1 VTRQGIALGALALV
15 AVWAYMSFYSVRPE
29 ERSVE
34 LFLGESAG
42 VGNPGLN
49 FAPWPLVTFEKVQV
63 TGERTTE
70 IGQGEGESGLML
82 TRDQNIVDIG
92 FQVVW
97 NIADPEKYLFNLAD
111 PEDTMRAV
119 SESAMRDIVARSE
132 LSPILNRDRGVIAAD
147 VQSAVQQTL
156 DSYNAGIQVI
166 RVNLQRAQPP
176 GEVLDAFREVQAAQQ
191 QRDTLESEADAYAN
205 RVTAGARGAA
215 AQFLEEA
222 EAYRAQAVNSA
233 QGEAARFVSVYNE
246 YVNAPEV
253 TRRRLY
259 IETMERVFGDINKV
273 ILDGVSGGE
282 AAGQGVVP
290 FLPLNE
296 LGRLSTPQATTKGLR
311 ARREGPTDAPDVL
324 AIAPVVVLLIVGLS
338 SVFIVDERKK
348 ALVLQFGQVTQV
360 REEPGLGFKLPFIQ
374 EVVFYEDRI
383 LGLPTTPIEVTM
395 LDDRRLVVDAF
406 ARWRITDLVRFREAV
421 GTGAEAQALRRLDGI
436 INPAIQEVL
445 GSVPS
450 NRVCPKTGPG

>member
-1 VTRQGIALGALALV
+1 MAGSGGPWGGGGGPGGDDRNKGSGDDDDRRGGGRRGEGGPQIPEIDQLVKRGQEQLRVLMGGRGRGNAGGPGGPGGGAGGGGPVVTRQGVALGVLALV
-15 AVWAYMSFYSVRPE
+15 AVWGYMSFYSVRPE

-34 LFLGESAG
+34 LFLGESSG
-42 VGNPGLN
+42 IGSPGLN
-49 FAPWPLVTFEKVQV
+49 FAPWPLVKFEKVQV

-70 IGQGEGESGLML
+70 IGTGDAGSESGLML

-97 NIADPEKYLFNLAD
+97 NIADPEQYLFNLAD

-132 LSPILNRDRGVIAAD
+132 LSPILNRDRGVIASD
-147 VQSAVQQTL
+147 VQAQVQETL

-176 GEVLDAFREVQAAQQ
+176 SEVIDAFREVQAAQQ
-191 QRDTLESEADAYAN
+191 QRDTLEKEADAYAN

-233 QGEAARFVSVYNE
+233 QGEAARFISVYNE
-246 YVNAPEV
+246 YINAPEV

-259 IETMERVFGDINKV
+259 LETMERVFSDMNKV

-282 AAGQGVVP
+282 SGQGVVP

-296 LGRLSTPQATTKGLR
+296 LGRMATPQGTAQGAAGTTG
-311 ARREGPTDAPDVL
+311 
-324 AIAPVVVLLIVGLS
+324 
-338 SVFIVDERKK
+338 
-348 ALVLQFGQVTQV
+348 
-360 REEPGLGFKLPFIQ
+360 
-374 EVVFYEDRI
+374 
-383 LGLPTTPIEVTM
+383 
-395 LDDRRLVVDAF
+395 
-406 ARWRITDLVRFREAV
+406 
-421 GTGAEAQALRRLDGI
+421 
-436 INPAIQEVL
+436 
-445 GSVPS
+445 GS
-450 NRVCPKTGPG
+450 N